1 MKKSYLQEFI
11 LAVLLFVTHQ
21 AAWAQG
27 KPDYQR
33 AQWDPIHFKPA
44 IDTATNEQCLA
55 CHQEIVGQEVRTRSP
70 AGIEASKSK
79 AWYQR
84 ISTYQG
90 PQMDFHRRHLDGPLA
105 KQLMNMKC
113 TTCHQ
118 GNDPREEAP
127 STTGQPSDAFTL
139 RKAVHPDICLMC
151 HGQMEYTNMGLPDP
165 WPKSAKLFAN
175 NCLTCHAAIRTNR
188 HQVNYLKPEAIEQAA
203 AKNTDVCY
211 GCHGGRSWYRI
222 GFPYPRNKWE
232 GMAEEVPDWA
242 KNRPTASQPRFRN

>member
-1 MKKSYLQEFI
+1 MRLTYTLKLI
-11 LAVLLFVTHQ
+11 LAALLY
-21 AAWAQG
+21 ALIPSALAEG
-27 KPDYQR
+27 KIDYQR

-55 CHQEIVGQEVRTRSP
+55 CHQEIIGKEVLARSP
-70 AGIEASKSK
+70 AGIEAAKSK

-84 ISTYQG
+84 VSTYQG

-118 GNDPREEAP
+118 GNDPREESP
-127 STTGQPSDAFTL
+127 STTAQPKEAFTL
-139 RKAVHPDICLMC
+139 RKAVHPDVCLMC
-151 HGQMEYTNMGLPDP
+151 HGQMEYQNMGLPEP

-203 AKNTDVCY
+203 AKNGDVCF
-211 GCHGGRSWYRI
+211 GCHGGRPWYRI
-222 GFPYPRNKWE
+222 GFPYPRHAWE
-232 GMAEEVPDWA
+232 GMPDEVPEWA
-242 KNRPTASQPRFRN
+242 KGRPTESQQRFRN